1 MVRVPLEFGHRQTS
15 GAAMASLVVFRGA
28 MIVGLLSFLLGCGE
42 TFRESQDY
50 FTTKKSRV
58 IVVKG
63 ADPTTFRY
71 MKSEYA
77 RDKAQVY
84 FEGVLFPVKD
94 VDTFELLDY
103 GFARDRVSGYYHQRP
118 VPEGPDAKDRQYTY
132 REGRRLK

>member
-1 MVRVPLEFGHRQTS
+1 
-15 GAAMASLVVFRGA
+15 MASLVVFRGA

-103 GFARDRVSGYYHQRP
+103 VFARDRVSGYYHQRP
-118 VPEGPDAKDRQYTY
+118 VPGSDGASFAGGHLRRAGPPDGRPGCEGPTVHVS
-132 REGRRLK
+132 